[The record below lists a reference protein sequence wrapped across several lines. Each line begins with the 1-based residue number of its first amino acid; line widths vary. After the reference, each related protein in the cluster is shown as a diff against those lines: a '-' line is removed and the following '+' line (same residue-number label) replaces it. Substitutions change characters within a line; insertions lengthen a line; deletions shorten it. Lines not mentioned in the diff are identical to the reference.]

1 MKSVQE
7 CWQTWETPEIVSQSV
22 PQITVATEVYMRSPW
37 TCIGEGRL
45 GCGAM
50 TTGKLKLKGQKMEAI
65 GAMGPFDTFLQLT
78 DKVPSDKSACP

>member
-37 TCIGEGRL
+37 VPTARIGRNE
-45 GCGAM
+45 
-50 TTGKLKLKGQKMEAI
+50 TN
-65 GAMGPFDTFLQLT
+65 D
-78 DKVPSDKSACP
+78 SA

>member
-37 TCIGEGRL
+37 PVGLPAAERSSRL
-45 GCGAM
+45 V
-50 TTGKLKLKGQKMEAI
+50 E
-65 GAMGPFDTFLQLT
+65 
-78 DKVPSDKSACP
+78 

>member
-37 TCIGEGRL
+37 VVQDIGVCADDQPRPPAPDL
-45 GCGAM
+45 G
-50 TTGKLKLKGQKMEAI
+50 
-65 GAMGPFDTFLQLT
+65 
-78 DKVPSDKSACP
+78 

>member
-37 TCIGEGRL
+37 LSGIDL
-45 GCGAM
+45 GWVA
-50 TTGKLKLKGQKMEAI
+50 L
-65 GAMGPFDTFLQLT
+65 
-78 DKVPSDKSACP
+78 